1 MCIRDIVPDVHNAKQ
16 PNEPILIPRR
26 LHCMDG
32 NFSAKRLDGSGSS
45 DLRVFRSYYFI
56 PHADVEHFKDDVHNR
71 SAPQT
76 TVSCTE
82 NWTAAKAVEENK
94 VMVFDQTGI
103 FLVACRH
110 GFIEC
115 VTEMARSGELY
126 VKYFVAIFSSFNL
139 FQTVQNMDLLPS
151 IKCLMYVEMTKQ
163 LVTTL
168 RVRQGKRLLLAQ
180 LDPKPRNYVYNLSS
194 THSMGFPTIA
204 AVNLKT
210 ILCI

>member
-1 MCIRDIVPDVHNAKQ
+1 V
-16 PNEPILIPRR
+16 EYT
-26 LHCMDG
+26 
-32 NFSAKRLDGSGSS
+32 SGCRPGV
-45 DLRVFRSYYFI
+45 LW
-56 PHADVEHFKDDVHNR
+56 
-71 SAPQT
+71 
-76 TVSCTE
+76 VSCTE

-94 VMVFDQTGI
+94 VMVFDQMGI
-103 FLVACRH
+103 FLVACHH

-139 FQTVQNMDLLPS
+139 FITVQNMDLLPS
-151 IKCLMYVEMTKQ
+151 IKYLMHVEMTKQ
-163 LVTTL
+163 LVMTL
-168 RVRQGKRLLLAQ
+168 RVCQGKRLLLAR
-180 LDPKPRNYVYNLSS
+180 LDPKSRNYVYNLLS